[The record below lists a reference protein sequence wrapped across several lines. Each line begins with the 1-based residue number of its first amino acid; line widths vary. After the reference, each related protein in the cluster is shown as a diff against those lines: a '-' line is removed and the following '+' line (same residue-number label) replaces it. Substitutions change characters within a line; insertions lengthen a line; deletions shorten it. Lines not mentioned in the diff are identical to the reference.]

1 MGITNMNN
9 QLKALYKELLSIQMK
24 DGRTIYD
31 RITPSDLC
39 LAGHRVGRL
48 YDGLL
53 IYGQAMNGWQ
63 NGENLSIDALIDEIE
78 AGASDYKELYTMV
91 DYNGWHGYT
100 NGKPAKYHYK
110 RSKFWKLNYLVITN
124 AQDTALDNFY
134 IDQPQSEVDR
144 TNTFDNA
151 WSQKVAWSNLFKVS
165 YSKGGNPDSKI
176 KDAIS
181 EVSLEIILREIELL
195 KPTRILFN
203 TGENFFADT
212 ALKNENVFG
221 VHRETGT
228 KNIIYTGRYKDS
240 CDVVVC
246 RRPDEKRLHY
256 SNNDILIEA
265 KEILDAFNNLKQNC

>member
-1 MGITNMNN
+1 MDN
-9 QLKALYKELLSIQMK
+9 QLKELYKELLSIKMN
-24 DGRTIYD
+24 DGKTIYD

-63 NGENLSIDALIDEIE
+63 NGENLSINALIDEIE

-100 NGKPAKYHYK
+100 NGKSAKYHYK

-124 AQDTALDNFY
+124 AQDATLDKFY
-134 IDQPQSEVDR
+134 IDQPKNEVDR
-144 TNTFDNA
+144 KNAFDNA

-165 YSKGGNPDSKI
+165 YSEGGNPDSKI

-181 EVSLEIILREIELL
+181 EVSLKIILREIELFQ
-195 KPTRILFN
+195 PNRILFN
-203 TGENFFADT
+203 TGENFFADV
-212 ALKNENVFG
+212 ALRNENVFG
-221 VHRETGT
+221 VQKKTGT
-228 KNIIYTGRYKDS
+228 KNIMYTGKYKGV

-246 RRPDEKRLHY
+246 RRPDVPRLHY
-256 SNNDILIEA
+256 LNNDILIEA
-265 KEILDAFNNLKQNC
+265 NEILDTFNNLKQNL

>member
-1 MGITNMNN
+1 MNN

-91 DYNGWHGYT
+91 DYNGWHSYT

-124 AQDTALDNFY
+124 AQTQATVL
-134 IDQPQSEVDR
+134 
-144 TNTFDNA
+144 
-151 WSQKVAWSNLFKVS
+151 KVATLEYLPYCFFNLLSPLMSIFIAAIGFKIVRK
-165 YSKGGNPDSKI
+165 SK
-176 KDAIS
+176 
-181 EVSLEIILREIELL
+181 
-195 KPTRILFN
+195 
-203 TGENFFADT
+203 
-212 ALKNENVFG
+212 
-221 VHRETGT
+221 
-228 KNIIYTGRYKDS
+228 
-240 CDVVVC
+240 
-246 RRPDEKRLHY
+246 
-256 SNNDILIEA
+256 
-265 KEILDAFNNLKQNC
+265 